1 MEAAKKN
8 KRYKKKFIFMIVIL
22 LIVIIGLVCYFM
34 FFNNGVFGV
43 KRSYSG
49 GTNYKPVKNPVE
61 GLSDEQ
67 AVAKFDEGFVSYL
80 LYSIGAGKLHNPP
93 FSSKTPKIVFFI
105 DDNIFNAE
113 IISGGIIV
121 KMGNMNNADIMIIT
135 SKEEGVK
142 MLRDRN
148 YVVKSFSD
156 GKSSFSALADKLTLF
171 SKGYLDIYNK
181 LTGASAN

>member
-1 MEAAKKN
+1 MESIKK
-8 KRYKKKFIFMIVIL
+8 KHIKKFIFGIIIL
-22 LIVIIGLVCYFM
+22 LIVVLGLAYYLV
-34 FFNNGVFGV
+34 FFNNEFFGV
-43 KRSYSG
+43 KKSSSG
-49 GTNYKPVKNPVE
+49 GSDYKSIKNPVE
-61 GLSDEQ
+61 ELSDEQ
-67 AVAKFDEGFVSYL
+67 AVANFDEGFVSYL
-80 LYSIGAGKLHNPP
+80 LYSIGTGKLHNPP

>member
-1 MEAAKKN
+1 MEKGKKIR
-8 KRYKKKFIFMIVIL
+8 KHKKKFIFTIVIL
-22 LIVIIGLVCYFM
+22 LLVVIGLVCYFM

-49 GTNYKPVKNPVE
+49 GSNYKPIKNPVG

-67 AVAKFDEGFVSYL
+67 AVAKFNEGFVSYL
-80 LYSIGAGKLHNPP
+80 LYSIGASKLHNPP
-93 FSSKTPKIVFFI
+93 FSSNTPRIVFFI
-105 DDNIFNAE
+105 DNDIFNAE
-113 IISGGIIV
+113 VKDGGIIV
-121 KMGNMNNADIMIIT
+121 KKGNINNADIMIMT

-156 GKSSFSALADKLTLF
+156 SKSSFSALTDKLSLL
-171 SKGYLDIYNK
+171 SKGYLDMYNK
-181 LTGASAN
+181 LTA